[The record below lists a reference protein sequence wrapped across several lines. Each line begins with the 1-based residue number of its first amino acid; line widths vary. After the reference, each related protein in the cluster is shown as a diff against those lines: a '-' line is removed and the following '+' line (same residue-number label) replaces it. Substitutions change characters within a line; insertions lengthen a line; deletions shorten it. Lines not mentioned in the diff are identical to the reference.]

1 MRKTRVVIVVLA
13 TVILTVLATEK
24 VLHASVITPKAE
36 WLRWLPDKV
45 WSGERP
51 LDIPPLSELVTGSEE
66 PLANIA
72 AYFEREQDRLAAVFG
87 ERDRDRLAA
96 LYGMY
101 IVHVQVPYGRVS
113 ELPETI
119 SEYVLSERSHCGVYS
134 VAQSWIY
141 EALGLS
147 WRIIHVDDTHGYTEV
162 SVNGK
167 WETFDGMS
175 NTWINRGIEELLN
188 GSERTYRY
196 LYTPILDAHA
206 PDIFRAHIS
215 EGWGVLSVRRNMPL
229 WGLEA
234 DVRTP
239 ASWLVYA
246 SGE

>member
-1 MRKTRVVIVVLA
+1 MRPTRVVIVVLV
-13 TVILTVLATEK
+13 TVLLTVLATE
-24 VLHASVITPKAE
+24 ATMRSGVITPKAE

-51 LDIPPLSELVTGSEE
+51 LDVPMLSELIAGSDD
-66 PLANIA
+66 PLASIA

-96 LYGMY
+96 LFGMY
-101 IVHVQVPYGRVS
+101 IVHVQIPYGRVS
-113 ELPETI
+113 NEPTTI

-141 EALGLS
+141 EALGLR

-162 SVNGK
+162 MINGV

-175 NTWINRGIEELLN
+175 NVWIDRGIEELIN

-196 LYTPILDAHA
+196 LYTPILDANT
-206 PDIFRAHIS
+206 PDIYRAHIE